1 MKMVFSNVAVKSNEM
16 QKKENIVKSVVQH
29 NIVPN
34 TEVVQSMQW
43 NMIGRLMYSR
53 TCKSCQR

>member
-1 MKMVFSNVAVKSNEM
+1 MIFSNVDVK
-16 QKKENIVKSVVQH
+16 QKEIQKSENVVKTAIVS
-29 NIVPN
+29 N

-53 TCKSCQR
+53 TCKSCER